1 MYERFTDRA
10 RKVMQLANQEAQRFN
25 HEYIGTEHILLGLVK
40 EGSGVAANVLKNLDV
55 DLRKIRLEVEKIVQ
69 SGPDMVTMGKLPQT
83 PRAKKVIEYSM
94 EEARNLNH
102 NYVGTEHILL
112 GLLREQ
118 EGVAAQVLMNLGL
131 KLEDVREE
139 VLNLLGHGME
149 TSEGGERAPSSGGGG
164 GGGGKGGKSKTPAL
178 DSFGRDLTEL
188 ARQGKLDPVIGRT
201 NEIERV
207 IQILSRRQK
216 NNPVLLGE
224 AGVGKTAI
232 VEGFAQM
239 VVENNVPELLR
250 DKRIVVLDLAMMVA
264 GTKYRGQFE
273 ERIKAVM
280 NEVRRAKNTILF
292 IDELHTLVGA
302 GGAEGAIDASNVL
315 KPALSRGELQCIGA
329 TTLDEYRK
337 YIEKDGALERRFQ
350 TVLVEPPSPDEAV
363 EILRGLRDRYE
374 AHHRVRITD
383 EGLKAAVEL
392 SSRYITGRCLPD
404 KAIDV
409 IDEAGARIRLK
420 SMVRPPDL
428 KDLEEEIERLN
439 QAKEEAVA
447 SQDFEKAASLR
458 DKADKKKKE
467 KDNLSRD
474 WREKAQ
480 ESDGLVDEEVIAEV
494 VSKMTGIP
502 LQRLDSVT
510 HVYMQPE
517 EKRLQLKEDSQDVVV
532 PPEVI
537 EKLKPLLMPAIVQ
550 ERANTLVKDKDVAR
564 SQEEIRE
571 QSENKPATG
580 LRAHE
585 LQDKLKELL
594 TRKEYELYEPKIRRV
609 TMKDG
614 ASARLLRMEDDLKKR
629 VISQTE
635 AIKSIARAVRRSR
648 SGLKNPKR
656 PTGVF
661 VFAGPTGVGKTLLAK
676 SLAAFMF
683 GGQDALIQIDMSEY
697 MEKHNVSRLIG
708 APPGY
713 VGYEEGGQLTEK
725 IRRRPYAVVLLDEI
739 EKAHPDVFNMLLQ
752 IMEEGHLTDSFGR
765 KVDFKNTVII
775 MTTNVGASAIHSGDQ
790 FGFGKKDEDSSYEK
804 MKERLKHEIERE
816 FKPEFLG
823 RIDDIIVFRQLTR
836 DDLKMIIDIELA
848 KVRERLEEKGLKLV
862 LTDAAKEF
870 IIDKGSDLDFGARP
884 LRRAIESYVEDPLS
898 EELLRGGFEGKNLI
912 TLTVVETGDQK
923 HLSFDATAE
932 TEPTDQALVGAGA
945 GAETPA
951 GEKS

>member
-40 EGSGVAANVLKNLDV
+40 EGSGVAANVLKNLEV

-83 PRAKKVIEYSM
+83 PRAKKVVEYAM

-102 NYVGTEHILL
+102 NYVGTEHLLL
-112 GLLREQ
+112 GLIREQ

-139 VLNLLGHGME
+139 VLNLLGHGVE
-149 TSEGGERAPSSGGGG
+149 GGAEGTSERAGTGQAGPA
-164 GGGGKGGKSKTPAL
+164 GKTPKSKTPAL

-188 ARQGKLDPVIGRT
+188 ARQSKLDPVIGRS

-207 IQILSRRQK
+207 IQILCRRQK

-239 VVENNVPELLR
+239 VVNGEVPELLR

-280 NEVRRAKNTILF
+280 NEVKRAKNTILF

-315 KPALSRGELQCIGA
+315 KPALSRGEIQCIGA

-350 TVLVEPPSPDEAV
+350 TVVVEPPSPSQTI
-363 EILRGLRDRYE
+363 EILKGLRDRYE
-374 AHHRVRITD
+374 QHHRVQITD
-383 EGLKAAVEL
+383 DALAKAVEL
-392 SSRYITGRCLPD
+392 STRYITARCLPD

-409 IDEAGARIRLK
+409 IDESGARIRLK
-420 SMVRPPDL
+420 SMIRPPDL
-428 KDLEEEIERLN
+428 KELEGEVERLN
-439 QAKEEAVA
+439 AAKEEAVA
-447 SQDFEKAASLR
+447 NQDFEKAASLR
-458 DKADKKKKE
+458 DQADKLKKKKE
-467 KDNLSRD
+467 TINKD
-474 WREKAQ
+474 WREKSK
-480 ESDGLVDEEVIAEV
+480 EKEGVVDAEVIAEV
-494 VSKMTGIP
+494 VAKMTGIP
-502 LQRLDSVT
+502 LTRLSS
-510 HVYMQPE
+510 
-517 EKRLQLKEDSQDVVV
+517 EDAV
-532 PPEVI
+532 
-537 EKLKPLLMPAIVQ
+537 
-550 ERANTLVKDKDVAR
+550 
-564 SQEEIRE
+564 
-571 QSENKPATG
+571 
-580 LRAHE
+580 
-585 LQDKLKELL
+585 
-594 TRKEYELYEPKIRRV
+594 
-609 TMKDG
+609 
-614 ASARLLRMEDDLKKR
+614 RLLRMEEELHRR
-629 VISQTE
+629 VVSQNE
-635 AIKSIARAVRRSR
+635 AIKQVAKCVRRSR
-648 SGLKNPKR
+648 SGLKDPRR

-661 VFAGPTGVGKTLLAK
+661 LFAGPTGVGKTLTAKTLAE
-676 SLAAFMF
+676 FMF
-683 GGQDALIQIDMSEY
+683 GDQDALIQIDMSEY

-713 VGYEEGGQLTEK
+713 VGFEDGGQLTEK

-765 KVDFKNTVII
+765 KVDFKNTILI
-775 MTTNVGASAIHSGDQ
+775 MTTNAGALAVNNE
-790 FGFGKKDEDSSYEK
+790 FGFAPKDTDTSYDR
-804 MKERLKHEIERE
+804 MKERLQHELERE

-823 RIDDIIVFRQLTR
+823 RLDEIVVFRSLTEEN
-836 DDLKMIIDIELA
+836 LKQIVVIELA
-848 KVRERLEEKGLKLV
+848 KVRERLAEKGLTLV
-862 LTDAAKEF
+862 LTEEAKQF
-870 IIDKGSDLDFGARP
+870 IISKGNATEYGARP
-884 LRRAIESYVEDPLS
+884 LRRAVETYIEDPLS
-898 EELLRGGFEGKNLI
+898 ENLLQGSFEGSNTI
-912 TLTVVETGDQK
+912 TVKVKEVGDQK
-923 HLSFDATAE
+923 QLDFEASVQEHAPATELAE
-932 TEPTDQALVGAGA
+932 APT
-945 GAETPA
+945 T
-951 GEKS
+951 